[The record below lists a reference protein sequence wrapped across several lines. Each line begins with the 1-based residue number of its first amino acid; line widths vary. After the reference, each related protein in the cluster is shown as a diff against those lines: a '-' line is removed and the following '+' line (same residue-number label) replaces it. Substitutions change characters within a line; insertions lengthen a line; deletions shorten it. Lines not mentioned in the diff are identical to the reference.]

1 MTLLSDTQPEAEAV
15 LLRLLRE
22 TPVWRKMQLLG
33 QLNQMTRSVA
43 LSGLRQQYPQASETQ
58 LQRLLADRL
67 LGPDLAAQAYGP
79 LPAFI
84 IMTQD

>member
-1 MTLLSDTQPEAEAV
+1 MILLSDTQPEAEAV

-43 LSGLRQQYPQASETQ
+43 LSSLRQQYPHADETQ

-67 LGPDLAAQAYGP
+67 LGPELAEKAYGS

-84 IMTQD
+84 TMIQD